1 MLTKFLIFITL
12 LGLGFFFGK
21 KAEADHL
28 KSIISREKQFA
39 DFPLNS
45 YLKKYPNTNVQ
56 QAKLAQGAV
65 VISIDF
71 FKKTVASIINLIGG
85 NITTYESLI
94 ERARREA
101 ILRLQESCADADEII
116 NVRIETSS
124 ITKGDS
130 TIGSIEVLA
139 YGTAIYLKKN

>member
-1 MLTKFLIFITL
+1 MLSKFLIFITL

-28 KSIISREKQFA
+28 KSIIAREKQF
-39 DFPLNS
+39 DYLTLNTH
-45 YLKKYPNTNVQ
+45 LKKYPNPNVQ
-56 QAKLAQGAV
+56 EARLAHGAV

-71 FKKTVASIINLIGG
+71 FKKTIASIINLIGG

-101 ILRLQESCADADEII
+101 LLRLQESCPDADEII

-124 ITKGDS
+124 ITKGDD

>member
-1 MLTKFLIFITL
+1 MLSKFLIFITL

-28 KSIISREKQFA
+28 KSIVSREKHFA
-39 DFPLNS
+39 
-45 YLKKYPNTNVQ
+45 YLPINNHHKKYPRPHVKE
-56 QAKLAQGAV
+56 ARLAQGAV

-71 FKKTVASIINLIGG
+71 FKKTIASIINLIGG
-85 NITTYESLI
+85 NITTYESLV

-124 ITKGDS
+124 ITKGDDS
-130 TIGSIEVLA
+130 IGSIEVLA
-139 YGTAIYLKKN
+139 YGTAIYIKKN

>member
-1 MLTKFLIFITL
+1 MLSKFLIFITL
-12 LGLGFFFGK
+12 LGLGYFFGK
-21 KAEADHL
+21 KAETDHL

-39 DFPLNS
+39 YLSINT
-45 YLKKYPNTNVQ
+45 YLKNYQNPNVQ
-56 QAKLAQGAV
+56 EARLAQGAV

-71 FKKTVASIINLIGG
+71 FKKTIASIINLIGG
-85 NITTYESLI
+85 NITTYESLV

-101 ILRLQESCADADEII
+101 ILRLQESCADADAII

-130 TIGSIEVLA
+130 SIGSIEVLA
-139 YGTAIYLKKN
+139 YGTAIYLKKT